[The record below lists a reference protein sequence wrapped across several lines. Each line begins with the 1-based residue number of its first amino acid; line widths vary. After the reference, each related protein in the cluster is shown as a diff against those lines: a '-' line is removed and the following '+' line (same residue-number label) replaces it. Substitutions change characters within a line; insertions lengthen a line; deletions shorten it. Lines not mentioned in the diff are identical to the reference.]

1 MDTNQ
6 NHRMIVDPD
15 EDNYLLCFFPLRS
28 ITGFKKFFFGGRV
41 WGVEG
46 VRGGIGNSGRGY
58 PEVFALHK
66 ILKFI
71 VFRYNYIDG

>member
-1 MDTNQ
+1 M
-6 NHRMIVDPD
+6 
-15 EDNYLLCFFPLRS
+15 
-28 ITGFKKFFFGGRV
+28 
-41 WGVEG
+41 EG

-71 VFRYNYIDG
+71 RYNYIDDSIF

>member
-28 ITGFKKFFFGGRV
+28 IAGFKKVFFGG
-41 WGVEG
+41 EG
-46 VRGGIGNSGRGY
+46 VGGGGCEGWYWKQWERIS
-58 PEVFALHK
+58 
-66 ILKFI
+66 
-71 VFRYNYIDG
+71 